1 MNQKITLAARIILGL
16 LFVVFGLN
24 FFLHFIPMPAPE
36 GKAAAFMG
44 GLFQSGYFFY
54 LLKITEILM
63 GLLLLIGMAPAFA
76 LVVLAPI
83 ILNIFFFHLFL
94 APAGL
99 PVAGVIVLLEAYLA
113 WSYREKYAQ
122 LFTR

>member
-1 MNQKITLAARIILGL
+1 MRRDRAVQPVYPFRKKSPFEVLRMKHKMTLAARILLGL

-44 GLFQSGYFFY
+44 GLFQTGYFFY

-63 GLLLLIGMAPAFA
+63 GLLLLIGIAPAFA

-83 ILNIFFFHLFL
+83 VLNIFF
-94 APAGL
+94 
-99 PVAGVIVLLEAYLA
+99 
-113 WSYREKYAQ
+113 
-122 LFTR
+122 